1 MIGSSG
7 SIRIWLSIEGILF
20 VLEWS
25 NGDKKL
31 EGGFTWELDSDQS
44 QYQEEILVRILI
56 ITDDNTLWEMQS
68 DHILVGRRGHY
79 SRGLFRLVHR
89 DQWREKH
96 TDSNSFIGVE
106 TTDNGSASSY
116 YSWRISSHHSYHINY
131 GTVRCTSTLFTILM
145 ASNHHP
151 PVIHTNSFGSSFI

>member
-1 MIGSSG
+1 MIDSSG

-68 DHILVGRRGHY
+68 DHILVRRGGHY

-89 DQWREKH
+89 DQWRDKS
-96 TDSNSFIGVE
+96 TQIQ
-106 TTDNGSASSY
+106 T
-116 YSWRISSHHSYHINY
+116 HS
-131 GTVRCTSTLFTILM
+131 
-145 ASNHHP
+145 
-151 PVIHTNSFGSSFI
+151 